1 MSMKVLTL
9 LLVGVVSVAGMT
21 SCSQAGVTFKFYIII
36 KPEETEK
43 FIGAVKEIAK
53 ENGMTAAAAKVVS
66 DTGKVLNVVEAR
78 GHGVKLWAENIRL
91 SGKED
96 PNICGSHF
104 EPYPDPA
111 QFMLF
116 TEPRLFGSKTAAK
129 ELGER
134 VLSQIQELGFDVRQ
148 APVVCGAA
156 ALHERT

>member
-1 MSMKVLTL
+1 
-9 LLVGVVSVAGMT
+9 MT
-21 SCSQAGVTFKFYIII
+21 SCSQAGVTFKFYVVI

-43 FIGAVKEIAK
+43 FIDAVKEIGK
-53 ENGMTAAAAKVVS
+53 ENGMEAAAAKVVS

-91 SGKED
+91 SGKES
-96 PNICGSHF
+96 PNVCGSHF

-111 QFMLF
+111 QFVIF
-116 TEPRLFGSKTAAK
+116 TEPKFFGSRVAAK

-134 VLSQIQELGFDVRQ
+134 VLSQMQKQGFDVRQ

-156 ALHERT
+156 ALHEQT

>member
-1 MSMKVLTL
+1 MKVLAL
-9 LLVGVVSVAGMT
+9 LLASVAAMT
-21 SCSQAGVTFKFYIII
+21 SCSQAGVTFKFYVVI

-43 FIGAVKEIAK
+43 FIDAVKEIGK
-53 ENGMTAAAAKVVS
+53 ENGMEAAAAKVVS

-91 SGKED
+91 SGKES
-96 PNICGSHF
+96 PNVCGSHF

-111 QFMLF
+111 QFVIF
-116 TEPRLFGSKTAAK
+116 TEPKFFGSRVAAK

-134 VLSQIQELGFDVRQ
+134 VLSQMQKQGFDVRQ

-156 ALHERT
+156 ALHEQT

>member
-1 MSMKVLTL
+1 MKVLTL
-9 LLVGVVSVAGMT
+9 LVASVVSVAAMT
-21 SCSQAGVTFKFYIII
+21 SCSQAGVTFKFYVVI

-43 FIGAVKEIAK
+43 FIDVVKEIAK
-53 ENGMTAAAAKVVS
+53 ENGMEAAAAKVVS

-78 GHGVKLWAENIRL
+78 GHGVKLWAENIAL
-91 SGKED
+91 SGKES

-111 QFMLF
+111 QFMIF
-116 TEPRLFGSKTAAK
+116 TEPRFFGSKAAAK
-129 ELGER
+129 ELGGR
-134 VLSQIQELGFDVRQ
+134 VLSQFQKLGFDVRQ

>member
-1 MSMKVLTL
+1 V
-9 LLVGVVSVAGMT
+9 
-21 SCSQAGVTFKFYIII
+21 I

-43 FIGAVKEIAK
+43 FIDAVKEIGK
-53 ENGMTAAAAKVVS
+53 ENGMEAAAAKVVS

-91 SGKED
+91 SGKES
-96 PNICGSHF
+96 PNVCGSHF

-111 QFMLF
+111 QFVIF
-116 TEPRLFGSKTAAK
+116 TEPKFFGSRVAAK

-134 VLSQIQELGFDVRQ
+134 VLSQMQKQGFDVRQ

-156 ALHERT
+156 ALHEQT